1 MSTSPH
7 APGHPYQHPPEPA
20 MSVADWVEDVAIG
33 LGVLIALA
41 LVGGILA
48 LLIII

>member
-1 MSTSPH
+1 
-7 APGHPYQHPPEPA
+7 

>member
-1 MSTSPH
+1 
-7 APGHPYQHPPEPA
+7 
-20 MSVADWVEDVAIG
+20 MSVADWVEDVAID

>member
-7 APGHPYQHPPEPA
+7 APGHLHPHRSAPSTTDWLEN
-20 MSVADWVEDVAIG
+20 VAV
-33 LGVLIALA
+33 ALA
-41 LVGGILA
+41 VLTAIVVVAGTLA